1 MGLLKK
7 YGRLPPPP
15 PSSKHS
21 DLIRLG
27 VLPQLRES
35 LKAAPG
41 DFNMQESWRATD
53 LIVENFNLES
63 GCLGPNYQLCDLGK
77 VSHQTIQS
85 LSCIVSKMGI
95 TILPYRLVVKLDVV
109 NVMAWHNAWRI
120 VSA

>member
-1 MGLLKK
+1 
-7 YGRLPPPP
+7 
-15 PSSKHS
+15 
-21 DLIRLG
+21 
-27 VLPQLRES
+27 
-35 LKAAPG
+35 
-41 DFNMQESWRATD
+41 MQESWRATD